1 LGGFEV
7 SEKAT
12 NLITGILA
20 DNAGWQ
26 SITAGDMSGTAK
38 SVVGKGERFAGFVGG
53 KAFKTAGGAGLSA
66 LGFGAKMGLKGAAG
80 VGLGLGYG
88 AYYGGKTAGKAVYSG
103 GKALASKISAWRN
116 SGNADSVPESH
127 SAPVPEGQSTPN
139 PVQTTT
145 GFESFDSAPVGQQSP
160 RIAAMAAA
168 FDARNQGKSPEI
180 AAKAAALDVQNAG
193 KSSPMVQQSSKI
205 AAMANAFNEHNLN
218 PGQQTTDPYAAG
230 QAAQTQKPVKQ
241 PPKSLRNEQNNS

>member
-1 LGGFEV
+1 
-7 SEKAT
+7 
-12 NLITGILA
+12 
-20 DNAGWQ
+20 
-26 SITAGDMSGTAK
+26 
-38 SVVGKGERFAGFVGG
+38 
-53 KAFKTAGGAGLSA
+53 
-66 LGFGAKMGLKGAAG
+66 MGLKGAAG

-88 AYYGGKTAGKAVYSG
+88 AYYGGKTAGKAVGYGAYYGAKAVYSG

-116 SGNADSVPESH
+116 SGHKDSAPESH
-127 SAPVPEGQSTPN
+127 SAPVPESQPIPN

-145 GFESFDSAPVGQQSP
+145 GFESFASAPIGQQSP
-160 RIAAMAAA
+160 KIAAMAAA
-168 FDARNQGKSPEI
+168 FDAHNQGKSPEI

-230 QAAQTQKPVKQ
+230 QAAQTQKPVKR
-241 PPKSLRNEQNNS
+241 PPKSLHKQ